1 MLGRGCS
8 FTYSAWTWF
17 LHIWKLLALS
27 LKCTI
32 CKMFMAD
39 IISHFWL
46 RASTRVRRK
55 MSSKDVSCIGTTM
68 VSQIKNEKG
77 KKIILR
83 KYCWQE
89 PASKCHRAT
98 ASALLS
104 SPVILQVTWTL
115 CLDISVFAWCC
126 HKPTYLAIVIF
137 SPRGFPIQMF
147 KYIQGQSVSGK
158 NYGILKLF
166 ESRLTS
172 IHLT

>member
-1 MLGRGCS
+1 METFSSVAEMHNMQNVHGRYHFS
-8 FTYSAWTWF
+8 
-17 LHIWKLLALS
+17 LLAQS
-27 LKCTI
+27 VDKSQKENVI
-32 CKMFMAD
+32 K
-39 IISHFWL
+39 
-46 RASTRVRRK
+46 RRQLYWYHHGVPNK
-55 MSSKDVSCIGTTM
+55 K
-68 VSQIKNEKG
+68 EKG

-89 PASKCHRAT
+89 PAIKCHRAT

>member
-17 LHIWKLLALS
+17 LHIWKSLTLS

-32 CKMFMAD
+32 CRMFMAD
-39 IISHFWL
+39 IISHFSL

-55 MSSKDVSCIGTTM
+55 MSSKDVSCVGTTM
-68 VSQIKNEKG
+68 VSRRKKEKG

-83 KYCWQE
+83 KYCRQE

-104 SPVILQVTWTL
+104 SPVMLQVTWTL

-126 HKPTYLAIVIF
+126 HKPTYLA
-137 SPRGFPIQMF
+137 RGFFIQMF

>member
-1 MLGRGCS
+1 
-8 FTYSAWTWF
+8 
-17 LHIWKLLALS
+17 
-27 LKCTI
+27 
-32 CKMFMAD
+32 MFMAD

-55 MSSKDVSCIGTTM
+55 MSSKDVSCVGTTM
-68 VSQIKNEKG
+68 VSRRKKEKG

-147 KYIQGQSVSGK
+147 KYVQGQSIPDICHRHHRHVCVKKKLPGVNFYRFNAK
-158 NYGILKLF
+158 NWHFRHYLISKHVNL
-166 ESRLTS
+166 
-172 IHLT
+172 

>member
-1 MLGRGCS
+1 MQGRGCI
-8 FTYSAWTWF
+8 FAYSAWTWF
-17 LHIWKLLALS
+17 LHIWKSLTLS

-32 CKMFMAD
+32 CRMFMAD

-55 MSSKDVSCIGTTM
+55 MSSKDVSCVGTTI
-68 VSQIKNEKG
+68 VSQIKKEKG

-89 PASKCHRAT
+89 PAIKCHRAT

-104 SPVILQVTWTL
+104 STVILQVTWTL

-137 SPRGFPIQMF
+137 PQGVSPPKFSSIYRDRVFLVKIM
-147 KYIQGQSVSGK
+147 
-158 NYGILKLF
+158 
-166 ESRLTS
+166 ESLSYLNLDWRRYT
-172 IHLT
+172 